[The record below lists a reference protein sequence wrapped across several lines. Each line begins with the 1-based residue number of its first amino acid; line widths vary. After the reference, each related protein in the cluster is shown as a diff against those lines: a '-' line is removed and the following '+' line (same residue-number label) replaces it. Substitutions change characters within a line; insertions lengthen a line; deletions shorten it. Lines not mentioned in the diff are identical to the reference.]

1 MHYIALINQST
12 SRAAEPAGCRR
23 GRRRTDGRWRHGA
36 VAPVPRD
43 AAAVAGALCRRSVQR
58 RTLWSGQQVAP
69 GAQLG
74 MRWSCLLASACA
86 CLLISAPH
94 SPSFGLQT
102 KSTPPIPALRLL
114 LVVSLL
120 ALGTLL
126 ALDALALAAALARQ
140 AWRRCCSPLQQQ
152 RRQRNA
158 AADGS
163 LDIETGSA
171 AGSKA
176 GSEGKAEAP
185 AEVYSATDGNK
196 GAAANEGA
204 NHASSGAAAAEE
216 AVQRP
221 DIPLKRGLSRRL
233 VGFEARHP
241 RSASA
246 CCCCRVACALRLLL

>member
-1 MHYIALINQST
+1 M
-12 SRAAEPAGCRR
+12 
-23 GRRRTDGRWRHGA
+23 
-36 VAPVPRD
+36 
-43 AAAVAGALCRRSVQR
+43 
-58 RTLWSGQQVAP
+58 
-69 GAQLG
+69 
-74 MRWSCLLASACA
+74 
-86 CLLISAPH
+86 
-94 SPSFGLQT
+94 
-102 KSTPPIPALRLL
+102 
-114 LVVSLL
+114 SLL

-204 NHASSGAAAAEE
+204 NHASSRAAAAEE

-246 CCCCRVACALRLLL
+246 CCCCRVACALRLLLLNRGSACHSNFPAVCLHCAPPLASSRAFRVAAASSIAISMALAGGCQVRLLLQAGRQAGKLFC